1 MEYPIRIL
9 LVDDRPEDFLTI
21 QALLV
26 DTPYQLIR
34 ASSGMEALK
43 FLLESEYALIIMDVL
58 MPDMNGFE
66 TAERIKRRK
75 KSEDIPIIFLT
86 ALTPEVEDYM
96 KAYTAGGID
105 YLTKPFHSGVLRSKI
120 EGFVRLYKVRRE
132 LQIKTGELQKQALEL
147 EEANRVLT
155 QLKETAEVASRIKS
169 GFLAMMSH
177 EIRTPLNGIIALSDI
192 LMASDLKQD
201 DAEMAEIIHTSGHAL
216 LSVINHILDFTKI
229 ESGKMELDYEPFN
242 LTVCLKETMDLFRAL
257 ARERNLLLETNIDP
271 AIPEILIGD
280 SNRLRQVLNNL
291 IGNAVK
297 FTETGSVK
305 VTVSQ
310 KRVDDK
316 LITLEFIVED
326 TGIGIPADKMHHLFQ
341 PFTQID
347 ATISRKFGGTG
358 LGLSICKTLVNLM
371 GGTIYARSN
380 VEKGAVFVF
389 TIQTGIPAD
398 TLNNAPC

>member
-26 DTPYQLIR
+26 ETSYQLIR

-43 FLLESEYALIIMDVL
+43 FLLENEYALIIMDVM

-66 TAERIKRRK
+66 TAERIKMRK
-75 KSEDIPIIFLT
+75 KSKDIPIIFLT

-96 KAYTAGGID
+96 KAYTAGAID

-120 EGFVRLYKVRRE
+120 EGFVRLYKAHKE
-132 LQIKTGELQKQALEL
+132 LQIKTNELQEQALEL
-147 EEANRVLT
+147 AEANRVLT

-177 EIRTPLNGIIALSDI
+177 EIRTPLNGIIAMSDI
-192 LMASDLKQD
+192 LKASDLKQD

-216 LSVINHILDFTKI
+216 LSVMNHILDFTKI
-229 ESGKMELDYEPFN
+229 ESGKMELDYEPFD
-242 LTVCLKETMDLFRAL
+242 LKSCMKETTDLFRAL
-257 ARERNLLLETNIDP
+257 ARERNLTLETHIDP
-271 AIPEILIGD
+271 EIPEILIGD

-297 FTETGSVK
+297 FTEAGSV
-305 VTVSQ
+305 TVYVN
-310 KRVDDK
+310 KRE
-316 LITLEFIVED
+316 ISGNIIHLEFIVED
-326 TGIGIPADKMHHLFQ
+326 TGIGIPHDKMNHLFQ

-347 ATISRKFGGTG
+347 ATINRKFGGTG

-371 GGTIYARSN
+371 GGTIYAKSN
-380 VEKGAVFVF
+380 VKEGAVFVF
-389 TIQTGIPAD
+389 TVQAGIPSRFMAS
-398 TLNNAPC
+398 LP